1 MSAAAFDLRWN
12 RILRSREEGYEELMD
27 HLGRST
33 GLGPLVRL
41 GLLRRREVWS
51 EFQRYHGYIPTEKGD
66 AFMVY
71 IPEKEL
77 ILVRP
82 GRSAALYSEVKKDPK
97 PDALFKPTYAEPTA
111 AQFAAVEELRDQ
123 AGRDVWKAQRAD
135 HLRECLLQ
143 GFMDFRSLTKRTGVG
158 EGALLRTG
166 LCVPKEERAHEHALS
181 LGLSA
186 EGSRYLHIAEPWALL
201 LVKPGMELPLF
212 ERCDPAKA
220 EYWCTLP

>member
-1 MSAAAFDLRWN
+1 MKRFPQALARASALACVAAAALVACGGSDDKYPTL
-12 RILRSREEGYEELMD
+12 
-27 HLGRST
+27 T
-33 GLGPLVRL
+33 GDKPLVT
-41 GLLRRREVWS
+41 VQFS
-51 EFQRYHGYIPTEKGD
+51 VDAPVQFQ
-66 AFMVY
+66 ALVY